1 MIGTA
6 ACRGA
11 VTIVN
16 AIATG
21 KGAAFGI
28 TLEADAEV
36 RIGEAPSEFV
46 LDGPKEGLVL
56 VRGCVDAVCRRALRE
71 NAGANARTRSE
82 IPISKGLKSSSAVS
96 NAVVLAAGRAL
107 DLPLSDSDI
116 LDIGIDESVKAGVTL
131 TGAFDDASACLRGG
145 VVVTDNR
152 NRLLLH
158 RGSMDKDL
166 VVVVHAPDRQIP
178 KSSVRS
184 LDFTGI
190 RKDVEDAFALALK
203 GQYLTAMDLNSRAYS
218 KVLDVSEE
226 AADVSKK
233 NGALAAGITGT
244 GPATAALCRRADA
257 LRVAEALRRLD
268 GDVIVSELNEMPARE
283 VRPRLL

>member
-1 MIGTA
+1 MTGAA

-16 AIATG
+16 AIAIG

-36 RIGEAPSEFV
+36 RIEETPSGFV
-46 LDGPKEGLVL
+46 LDGPEEGFALVK
-56 VRGCVDAVCRRALRE
+56 GCVDAVCRRALRG
-71 NAGANARTRSE
+71 NAGANARIRSE

-96 NAVVLAAGRAL
+96 NAAVLATGRAL
-107 DLPLSDSDI
+107 GLALSDSDI
-116 LDIGIDESVKAGVTL
+116 LDIGVEESVKAGVTL

-158 RGSMDKDL
+158 RGSMDNEL
-166 VVVVHAPDRQIP
+166 VVVIHAPDRQIP
-178 KSSVRS
+178 KSSLKS

-190 RKDVEDAFALALK
+190 RKDVEAAFALALK
-203 GQYLTAMDLNSRAYS
+203 GQYLAAMDLNSRAYARI
-218 KVLDVSEE
+218 LDVSEE
-226 AADVSKK
+226 AVEVSRKS
-233 NGALAAGITGT
+233 GALAAGITGT
-244 GPATAALCRRADA
+244 GPATAALCKRADA
-257 LRVAEALRRLD
+257 SRVAEALRDLD
-268 GDVIVSELNEMPARE
+268 GDVIFSELNATPARE